1 EWNAQVLSLAV
12 EEKMTPATWASL
24 DSSSIAA
31 HASRRQLLNEER
43 LEKRRALIDSALDRL
58 PQGEAVAEPPG
69 WLAKSEEGLRVQ
81 KQRYQRAATVLAE
94 RQAANA
100 QRRSCDRKPA
110 DKVLVSPADP
120 EAVLARDKFNV
131 FRPLYSLQLLRDL
144 DSPLVLAYDVLTQ
157 NHDNGV
163 VQPMVERMTDHVG

>member
-69 WLAKSEEGLRVQ
+69 WLAKSEEGMRVQ
-81 KQRYQRAATVLAE
+81 KQPYQRAATGLAE
-94 RQAANA
+94 RQPSKAH
-100 QRRSCDRKPA
+100 RTP
-110 DKVLVSPADP
+110 
-120 EAVLARDKFNV
+120 
-131 FRPLYSLQLLRDL
+131 RDL
-144 DSPLVLAYDVLTQ
+144 RPAVTV
-157 NHDNGV
+157 
-163 VQPMVERMTDHVG
+163 